1 MRHFLRISIDSIVTI
16 TFNINFESNV
26 FTLKDVITISS
37 KTHRDKDK
45 KMGAERNRGDNCVIR
60 FSLLQINDSGVVGI

>member
-1 MRHFLRISIDSIVTI
+1 MRHFLRISINSIVTI

-45 KMGAERNRGDNCVIR
+45 KTGTERNRGGNCVIR